1 VPSLD
6 HEASTGDRGWQQDV
20 FTAFPDQPAPCF
32 LPMKTIGH
40 SLAVRSPGAQE
51 GTARENA
58 RGASQAATTLIRP
71 AFRERGFRRI
81 TISMSWSSAVNRFIR
96 RSTENPAS
104 L

>member
-1 VPSLD
+1 MK
-6 HEASTGDRGWQQDV
+6 
-20 FTAFPDQPAPCF
+20 PAPEIAAGSKMCSPPSRTSQRLF
-32 LPMKTIGH
+32 SAHEDDWALA
-40 SLAVRSPGAQE
+40 AVRSPGAQE

-58 RGASQAATTLIRP
+58 RGASQAVTTLIRP

>member
-1 VPSLD
+1 MN
-6 HEASTGDRGWQQDV
+6 ASTGDRGWNQDV
-20 FTAFPDQPAPCF
+20 FTAFPDQPSACF
-32 LPMKTIGH
+32 LPMKTIRH
-40 SLAVRSPGAQE
+40 SRQCE
-51 GTARENA
+51 A

-81 TISMSWSSAVNRFIR
+81 TISTSWSTAVKKFIR